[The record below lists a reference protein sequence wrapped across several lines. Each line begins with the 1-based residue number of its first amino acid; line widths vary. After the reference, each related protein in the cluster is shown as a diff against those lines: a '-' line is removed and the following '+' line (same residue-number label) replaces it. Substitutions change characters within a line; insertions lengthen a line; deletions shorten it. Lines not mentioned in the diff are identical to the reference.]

1 MKHTLTLALAIL
13 LLAATG
19 WGQSQTNQIALRLE
33 KLEDLMQGHSN
44 ACFQTTIA
52 GLSAVCKNYGVSEN
66 SESISLWMSA
76 HVMVS
81 VSLKTMALKVSYP
94 SVFIRNMDEE
104 SKINLVKQLAASG
117 EICRVLGFHY
127 WEWTEK
133 IERWGWIVA
142 SEHLARKCRIC
153 GKYEPKT
160 EVWK

>member
-1 MKHTLTLALAIL
+1 MNHTLTLTLAIL
-13 LLAATG
+13 LFAATG
-19 WGQSQTNQIALRLE
+19 WGETQTNQVILRLE
-33 KLEDLMQGHSN
+33 KLEDSMKGKTNTCL
-44 ACFQTTIA
+44 QTAFA
-52 GLSAVCKNYGVSEN
+52 GLSAVCKIYGVSEN

-117 EICRVLGFHY
+117 EICRVLWFHY

-153 GKYEPKT
+153 GKVETKT